1 MTRWNEN
8 QILELLESMNK
19 TSDKII
25 EILNRIEEK
34 LEKKYLKNESK
45 PIVSRPPFYY
55 QRKKD
60 K

>member
-34 LEKKYLKNESK
+34 LEKKYLKNEFFPEKIFFFLLDTSLVK
-45 PIVSRPPFYY
+45 
-55 QRKKD
+55 
-60 K
+60 